1 MYFAF
6 CLQCNLC
13 LLYIYVFKIK
23 QSIPRKIN
31 LDTQRPTVKFF
42 SVAFLDLLAL
52 NNIFQILQ
60 SYIVYAQV
68 FKNKQTHWSMNSVLT
83 PNASA
88 MYPKVR
94 DR

>member
-1 MYFAF
+1 M
-6 CLQCNLC
+6 LT
-13 LLYIYVFKIK
+13 LYLRVQNKTIK
-23 QSIPRKIN
+23 AYQEKY
-31 LDTQRPTVKFF
+31 TQRPTVKFF
-42 SVAFLDLLAL
+42 SVAFLDVLAL
-52 NNIFQILQ
+52 NIFQILQ